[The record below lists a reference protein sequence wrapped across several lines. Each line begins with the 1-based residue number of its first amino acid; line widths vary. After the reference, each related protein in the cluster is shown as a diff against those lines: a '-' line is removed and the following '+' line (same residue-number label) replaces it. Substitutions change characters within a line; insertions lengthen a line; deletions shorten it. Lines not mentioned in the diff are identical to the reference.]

1 MTLEH
6 ATAGEAPPG
15 PTPRASV
22 LTAVRAVPRP
32 LAALL
37 AAATV
42 LSVAWALFTPALQ
55 GADET
60 GHVAYVQ
67 HLAETGDGPSV
78 GLTGGRAESQELRAF
93 IRWHNLE
100 PLTGVDTARPG
111 WSQVE
116 RDAWDRVE
124 GDLRRDDGAG
134 PNPVGQ
140 NPPLYYAYEAVAYT
154 VASGFSLPARLLAM
168 RLANLPLLWVTI
180 VCAWLAIGE
189 LFRRRPAPRFAQTVG
204 TGAVALLPMA
214 TFMSGIVNPDNL
226 LMATSTAAVALALA
240 ALRLGPRPAVLAG
253 LGALAGIGVL
263 AHGRGLALVPA
274 VLVAGALA
282 LWRGR
287 GSPVPVRARALGAAA
302 GIALIAVAVVAA
314 GAYSNAHAGD
324 TSLTGELTGSSE
336 SGLNDLSGFVE
347 YVWQFYFSPMTNMT
361 PAPGEGLFGYRQLF
375 VEQFLTGAFASLEV
389 KYPDAVYR
397 LMQVL
402 QGLGLVVLIGAVA
415 RRWEVVRAHL
425 AQVAVLA
432 AFLLSLMAL
441 LHLAAWQDL
450 NGPEAAHLLAG
461 RYLLPVVAV
470 LGATVAFVVDV
481 LPGRV
486 RAGLG
491 AGILA
496 LAAALSVGGVALT
509 VVRFDA

>member
-1 MTLEH
+1 M
-6 ATAGEAPPG
+6 
-15 PTPRASV
+15 
-22 LTAVRAVPRP
+22 
-32 LAALL
+32 
-37 AAATV
+37 
-42 LSVAWALFTPALQ
+42 
-55 GADET
+55 
-60 GHVAYVQ
+60 
-67 HLAETGDGPSV
+67 
-78 GLTGGRAESQELRAF
+78 
-93 IRWHNLE
+93 
-100 PLTGVDTARPG
+100 
-111 WSQVE
+111 
-116 RDAWDRVE
+116 
-124 GDLRRDDGAG
+124 
-134 PNPVGQ
+134 
-140 NPPLYYAYEAVAYT
+140 
-154 VASGFSLPARLLAM
+154 
-168 RLANLPLLWVTI
+168 
-180 VCAWLAIGE
+180 
-189 LFRRRPAPRFAQTVG
+189 
-204 TGAVALLPMA
+204 
-214 TFMSGIVNPDNL
+214 
-226 LMATSTAAVALALA
+226 
-240 ALRLGPRPAVLAG
+240 
-253 LGALAGIGVL
+253 
-263 AHGRGLALVPA
+263 
-274 VLVAGALA
+274 LVAGALA